1 MKLWGVVALALVF
14 TAVAHAQYTLPSTD
28 FFLQDRPY
36 DTFLRDYF
44 RFQEPKP
51 LRIEYWH
58 VNWLDSDDDAS
69 SEFTDYLHLEGL
81 LPIYTGTRL
90 TVDIPFQ
97 YSHVPVWGESNGK
110 TFGDSL
116 NILDPHLMTRW
127 TLTDKLRA
135 IVGWEYQMKGDSEN
149 FGKTIGKRICLLK
162 GYLSYDL
169 HPQLNLV
176 AGARLDRYL
185 YDTDEQPDAFEL
197 ADRLYYEPAV
207 MLNWHPSDAFIL
219 LLGMPYMGV
228 HLELGDLLKAEAR
241 VGIDERAQIAITA
254 TPVERTIAT
263 VRLFN
268 TPYKEF
274 PIDVLTE
281 DGTLIEMLSY
291 TGKSIIFELGWK
303 LNPAALAGI
312 GFRYGFSSD
321 LELKDRYNENTIEE
335 LDGKS
340 HFAIGATFT
349 LGIEALLGM
358 R

>member
-1 MKLWGVVALALVF
+1 MKLWRVVALALVF

-51 LRIEYWH
+51 LRVEYWL
-58 VNWLDSDDDAS
+58 VNWLDSNDDS
-69 SEFTDYLHLEGL
+69 SEFTDYLHIEGL
-81 LPIYTGTRL
+81 LPIYIGTRL

-97 YSHVPVWGESNGK
+97 YSHVPVWSESNGK

-116 NILDPHLMTRW
+116 NILDPYLMTRW
-127 TLTDKLRA
+127 TLTDRLKA
-135 IVGWEYQMKGDSEN
+135 IVGWEYQMKGDSED
-149 FGKTIGKRICLLK
+149 FGKTIGKKICLLK

-169 HPQLNLV
+169 HPQLNLT

-185 YDTDEQPDAFEL
+185 YDTDQPDVFKL
-197 ADRLYYEPAV
+197 SDRLYYQPAI
-207 MLNWHPSDAFIL
+207 MLNWHPSDALIL

-228 HLELGDLLKAEAR
+228 HLELDDMLKAEAR
-241 VGIDERAQIAITA
+241 VDIDERVQIAITA
-254 TPVERTIAT
+254 TPVERVIAT
-263 VRLFN
+263 VRLSN
-268 TPYKEF
+268 IPYREF
-274 PIDVLTE
+274 PIDVPVE
-281 DGTLIEMLSY
+281 DGILIEMLSY
-291 TGKSIIFELGWK
+291 TGRSILFELGWK

-312 GFRYGFSSD
+312 GFRYGFNSD
-321 LELKDRYNENTIEE
+321 LELKDRYNENTIEK
-335 LDGKS
+335 LDGKN